1 MENCTL
7 ILYLNLFEW
16 LYLVTFQEE
25 LTTSNAALANTLE
38 FVALTSDTEPGNAV
52 TVRYSFKNAWFVEN
66 FLYSLRHLGLL
77 HIVYACSGS
86 RYTLLRTVCPS
97 VIAGSQKLL

>member
-1 MENCTL
+1 
-7 ILYLNLFEW
+7 

-52 TVRYSFKNAWFVEN
+52 TVRYSFKNA
-66 FLYSLRHLGLL
+66 
-77 HIVYACSGS
+77 
-86 RYTLLRTVCPS
+86 
-97 VIAGSQKLL
+97 